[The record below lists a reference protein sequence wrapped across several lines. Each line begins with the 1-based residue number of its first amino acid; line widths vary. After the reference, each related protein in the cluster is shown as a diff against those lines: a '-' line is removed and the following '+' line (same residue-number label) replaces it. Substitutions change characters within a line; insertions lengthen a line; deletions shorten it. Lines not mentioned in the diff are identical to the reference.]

1 MERKY
6 RITEG
11 QCFAK
16 VNGRPG
22 HRSGWQVRSIVVP
35 VESLPHA
42 RLVNLD
48 DPRDV
53 RIVSCQ
59 TIADSQYFKPI
70 GPPNKIALDPES
82 ELPTSRARRPD
93 LTAQ

>member
-6 RITEG
+6 RIAEG

-16 VNGRPG
+16 VNGRPS
-22 HRSGWQVRSIVVP
+22 HRSGWQVRSIVFP

-53 RIVSCQ
+53 RTVSCQ
-59 TIADSQYFKPI
+59 TIADSQYFR
-70 GPPNKIALDPES
+70 
-82 ELPTSRARRPD
+82 PTAPKQNNARP
-93 LTAQ
+93 